1 MSSASATATDVLE
14 LKSAA
19 ATHFG
24 GRMAFTD
31 AEAWLKDISAPTKL
45 KHRAPH
51 RGRDR
56 DRGGATRLRGAASRL
71 PSIPSGQQLDTAA
84 AEVKQLQEENDHLK
98 EEMEAIRER
107 LEQLQGQLSST
118 D

>member
-1 MSSASATATDVLE
+1 
-14 LKSAA
+14 
-19 ATHFG
+19 
-24 GRMAFTD
+24 
-31 AEAWLKDISAPTKL
+31 
-45 KHRAPH
+45 
-51 RGRDR
+51 
-56 DRGGATRLRGAASRL
+56 L
-71 PSIPSGQQLDTAA
+71 PSIPSEQQLDTAA